1 MKVFRKGFKKSV
13 ATALMLGG
21 IAMTAISHGFGG
33 GVGTGLG
40 GSVRTPL
47 RINGSVVCMGCSLEE
62 VKRTQPKEHDLY
74 QFSHKNGQFIF
85 KVASVDNRSIFDAL
99 AWPPRLW
106 VRASEETLRK
116 LSAEEN
122 LFKPIG
128 ITGILSSTRTLDVAE
143 VIIGG

>member
-1 MKVFRKGFKKSV
+1 MRAFRKSFKKSV
-13 ATALMLGG
+13 AIALVLGG
-21 IAMTAISHGFGG
+21 IGITAVSHGFVG
-33 GVGTGLG
+33 GVGPGLS

-47 RINGSVVCMGCSLEE
+47 RINGSVVCTGCSLEE

-74 QFSHKNGQFIF
+74 QFSHKNGQLIF
-85 KVASVDNRSIFDAL
+85 KVASVNNRSIFNAL

>member
-13 ATALMLGG
+13 ATALVLGG
-21 IAMTAISHGFGG
+21 IGITALSYGFVG
-33 GVGTGLG
+33 GVGSGFG

-47 RINGSVVCMGCSLEE
+47 RIDGGVVCTGCSLEE

-74 QFSHKNGQFIF
+74 QLSHKHGQLIF
-85 KVASVDNRSIFDAL
+85 KVTSVNDRSRFNAL

-106 VRASEETLRK
+106 VRASEEALRK

-122 LFKPIG
+122 LFKSIS
-128 ITGILSSTRTLDVAE
+128 ITGILSSTRTLDIAE
-143 VIIGG
+143 VTIGG

>member
-13 ATALMLGG
+13 ATALVL
-21 IAMTAISHGFGG
+21 G
-33 GVGTGLG
+33 GVGLTAIAHGFVGGVGSGLS

-47 RINGSVVCMGCSLEE
+47 RINGRVVCTGCSLEE
-62 VKRTQPKEHDLY
+62 VRQTQPKEHALY
-74 QFSHKNGQFIF
+74 QFSYKNGQLIF
-85 KVASVDNRSIFDAL
+85 KVASVSNRSVFDAL

-106 VRASEETLRK
+106 VRAPEETLQK

-128 ITGILSSTRTLDVAE
+128 ITGVLSSTRTLDVAE
-143 VIIGG
+143 VSIGG